1 MSPVPNIIT
10 VNHLIKKYKKTD
22 HNAVNSI
29 SFDVQEG
36 EFFTLLGPNGA
47 GKTTTISILTTT
59 LSKTAGNVEIAG
71 LDIEKDAHAVRRQV
85 GIIFQQPSLDQNLT
99 AEENVRFHT
108 ILYGMYPF
116 RPTFSM
122 MPQDYQER
130 VMELA
135 DIVGIKNEIF
145 KPIKTFSGGMKRK
158 LEIVRGLM
166 HKPRVLFLD
175 EPTTGL
181 DPASRRNVW
190 EYLQK
195 IRKSQNITIFLTT
208 HYLEE
213 AEGSDRV
220 CIINH
225 GEIIAMG
232 TPREIKKELVQHYLL
247 LDASDRKTLT
257 QELQRKNITYTEEDH
272 IKVPIH
278 TLSVQEIIKQI
289 DTPLTMVETHMP
301 TLEEAY
307 LSIIE
312 DSHMDSRSSLE

>member
-1 MSPVPNIIT
+1 VSNVIE
-10 VNHLIKKYKKTD
+10 VNNLIKKYNKAD
-22 HNAVNSI
+22 RNAVNSI
-29 SFDVQEG
+29 SFSVKEG

-59 LSKTAGNVEIAG
+59 LSKTAGQVEIAG
-71 LDIEKDAHAVRRQV
+71 LDVEKNANDVRQQV

-116 RPTFSM
+116 RPTFTS
-122 MPQDYQER
+122 MPQEYQAR

-135 DIVGIKNEIF
+135 DIVGIKKEIF

-181 DPASRRNVW
+181 DPASRHNVW

-195 IRKSQNITIFLTT
+195 IRKSQQITIFLTT

-213 AEGSDRV
+213 AEGADRV
-220 CIINH
+220 CIIND
-225 GEIIAMG
+225 GEIIALG

-247 LDASDRKTLT
+247 LDAEDPTALKE
-257 QELQRKNITYTEEDH
+257 ELKKHQIEFSEEEH
-272 IKVPIH
+272 LKVPIQN
-278 TLSVQEIIKQI
+278 LSIQDIIKKVE
-289 DTPLTMVETHMP
+289 TPLTLVETHTP

-312 DSHMDSRSSLE
+312 EDTHEQGN